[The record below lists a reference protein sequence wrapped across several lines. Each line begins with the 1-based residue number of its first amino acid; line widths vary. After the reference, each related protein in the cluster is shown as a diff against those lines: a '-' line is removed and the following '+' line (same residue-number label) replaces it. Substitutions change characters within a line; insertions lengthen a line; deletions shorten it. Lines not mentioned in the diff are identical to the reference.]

1 MVVLGCLIRLHFVT
15 FVFFVS
21 LFLCFFVFCVFFVF
35 FVSLF
40 LCFFV
45 SLLVFVR
52 YPIFASFSKKNAP
65 PHQAFHRCRQFM
77 DRVMGGDSGGGGGG
91 GGGTSGSGGTGNN
104 KDSVVVRIDGSGG
117 IQSNKEKE
125 STPMVVPNGEDKV

>member
-1 MVVLGCLIRLHFVT
+1 MSNSFAFCNLC
-15 FVFFVS
+15 
-21 LFLCFFVFCVFFVF
+21 FLCLFACLLVC
-35 FVSLF
+35 F
-40 LCFFV
+40 LCLFAC
-45 SLLVFVR
+45 LLVFVR

-77 DRVMGGDSGGGGGG
+77 DRVMGGDSGGGDG

-117 IQSNKEKE
+117 SGGSGGIQSNEEKE

>member
-21 LFLCFFVFCVFFVF
+21 LFSLFLCF

-40 LCFFV
+40 LCFLCFFV
-45 SLLVFVR
+45 FFACLLVFVR

-77 DRVMGGDSGGGGGG
+77 DRVMGGDGG
-91 GGGTSGSGGTGNN
+91 GGTGNN
-104 KDSVVVRIDGSGG
+104 KDSVVVRIDGNGGNGGSGGSGGRGG
-117 IQSNKEKE
+117 IQSNEEKE